1 MYRVALAC
9 QNNNNTKKMLFSFF
23 LFANIAIENI
33 YFELDNYSILFQ
45 ICQINFV
52 NIIVKYTIK

>member
-1 MYRVALAC
+1 
-9 QNNNNTKKMLFSFF
+9 MLFSFF

-33 YFELDNYSILFQ
+33 YFEFDNYSILFQ

-52 NIIVKYTIK
+52 NIIVKYEIK